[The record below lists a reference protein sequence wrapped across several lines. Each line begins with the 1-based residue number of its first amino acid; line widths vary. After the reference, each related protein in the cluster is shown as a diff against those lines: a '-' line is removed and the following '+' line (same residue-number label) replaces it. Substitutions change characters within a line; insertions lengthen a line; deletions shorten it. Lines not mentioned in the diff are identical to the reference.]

1 MTDTRDE
8 QGSAVI
14 EFITLGML
22 LLLPVAYLVLILG
35 RVQAATFAA
44 NGAAREATRS
54 YVTAAN
60 SGEGQVRAAASA
72 ELALQDQGFGSEEGE
87 LQIVCSRALCL
98 TPGERVRAEVRVTAD
113 FPWLPAGLAETLRA
127 HVVVT
132 ASQVETVDRFRAP

>member
-72 ELALQDQGFGSEEGE
+72 ELASRIKDSDQRRESCRSCAREH
-87 LQIVCSRALCL
+87 CA
-98 TPGERVRAEVRVTAD
+98 
-113 FPWLPAGLAETLRA
+113 
-127 HVVVT
+127 
-132 ASQVETVDRFRAP
+132 